1 MGRYY
6 SIVFLFSFFFVACKK
21 DNGSPTKVYPAPTS
35 YNLVPLPLFPA
46 NNLPANNP
54 LTVEGIE
61 LGRALFYDPILS
73 GNNTQSCAS
82 CHNSSYGF
90 TDNGRQFS
98 QGITGQ
104 TGTRNSM
111 PLFNLQWNNR
121 FFWDGRSSS
130 LQSQVLIPIEDPIEM
145 HEQLPNAI
153 QELQALPFYR
163 ERFGRA
169 FGDEKVDASRIA
181 KALEQFLLIHVSGRS
196 KFDLSMTG
204 LAQLSPSE
212 QRGLDLFRA
221 EFSPPGSGRPA
232 GADCFHC
239 HGTVLFTNNQ
249 FLNNGLDS
257 VFTDIGL
264 QRVTGSVS
272 DRGKFKVPSLR
283 NVELTAPYMHDGR
296 FSTLEEVVEHYNSG
310 IKSSPT
316 LDPNMKSQGSG
327 LGLNPQQK
335 ADLVAFLKT
344 LTDTSYVNN
353 PMLQNPFEN

>member
-1 MGRYY
+1 MGRYFA
-6 SIVFLFSFFFVACKK
+6 ITVALIFLIACSKE
-21 DNGSPTKVYPAPTS
+21 NTNTGKVYPTPTAYS
-35 YNLVPLPLFPA
+35 LERIPLFPA

-54 LTVEGIE
+54 LTLEGIE

-73 GNNTQSCAS
+73 GDNTQSCAS
-82 CHNSSYGF
+82 CHNSSFGF
-90 TDNGRQFS
+90 TDNGRRFS
-98 QGITGQ
+98 QGISGQ
-104 TGTRNSM
+104 LGTRNSM

-121 FFWDGRSSS
+121 FFWDGRSTS

-153 QELQALPFYR
+153 MELQALPFYKDK
-163 ERFGRA
+163 FGRA
-169 FGDEKVDASRIA
+169 FGDEKVDATRIA

-196 KFDLSMTG
+196 KYDLAILG
-204 LAQLSPSE
+204 LAQLSASE

-296 FSTLEEVVEHYNSG
+296 FNSLEEVVEHYNSG

-335 ADLVAFLKT
+335 ADLVAFLKA

-353 PMLQNPFEN
+353 PLLQNPFAN